1 MKHRTILL
9 LALALLSASC
19 AEQPVV
25 KKTVSPPPTPVA
37 TIGEN
42 GLDGDEEQAILG
54 YHNQARASVSV
65 KPLVWSK
72 KLALQAA
79 SWSAKLAT
87 QNCAMQRSKNPSYG
101 ENIFIGAAS
110 QSHGAV
116 VEAAKAW
123 ESQKI
128 NYPAGKA
135 LNKASRSQAGEYTQ
149 MVWRNTTEIGCAKS
163 VCANEWVVVCHYS
176 PAGNHLKQK
185 PY

>member
-25 KKTVSPPPTPVA
+25 TKTTSHAPPPVA
-37 TIGEN
+37 TVGDN

-72 KLALQAA
+72 KLAQQAA
-79 SWSAKLAT
+79 SWSAKLAAK
-87 QNCAMQRSKNPSYG
+87 NCTMQRSKNPNYG
-101 ENIFIGAAS
+101 ENIFIGAAPE
-110 QSHGAV
+110 SHGAV
-116 VEAAKAW
+116 LEAAKAW
-123 ESQKI
+123 ESEKI
-128 NYPAGKA
+128 NYPAGTA
-135 LNKASRSQAGEYTQ
+135 LDKASRSQAGEYTQ

-176 PAGNHLKQK
+176 PAGNKLKQK